1 MTSGTCPIC
10 LTNADLTRE
19 HVWPSWFLHRMDE
32 QGVPPLG
39 WSLNGQPLLDR
50 RKNQI
55 KGDKRQRIMMSVC
68 DHCNGEMNRRI
79 EVPAHRVVEPLALNN
94 WRGRYK
100 REEWRAFGLWW
111 AKVLLLIG
119 HEESF
124 LENARLN
131 KLVNLNFE
139 TKPDLRW
146 LTDGSPV
153 PAHVSV
159 FVYNADFT
167 RSGTEHE
174 LVLPAHVLFDDKTS
188 ADCHVLSMA
197 TPGLGIAVASH
208 PGVVIEHPLVGTGRA
223 WEVLHDPPRRG
234 DIGRLKPVQR
244 DVVRFLRGGGVP
256 EGHVVD
262 GSEFSWLTGM
272 FDYQADQLPARSR
285 VEVFKGRLSRLLPW
299 RW

>member
-1 MTSGTCPIC
+1 MTIGTCPIC
-10 LTNADLTRE
+10 LSTAELTRE
-19 HVWPSWFLHRMDE
+19 HVWPNWFLQRMDDE
-32 QGVPPLG
+32 GAPPFG

-50 RKNQI
+50 RNDQI
-55 KGDKRQRIMMSVC
+55 MGDKRQRIMMPVC
-68 DHCNGEMNRRI
+68 GPCNAEMNRRI
-79 EVPAHRVVEPLALNN
+79 EVPAKGVVEQLALNA

-119 HEESF
+119 REESF

-139 TKPDLRW
+139 TNPDLRW

-153 PAHVSV
+153 PDHVSV

-167 RSGTEHE
+167 RTGTEHE
-174 LVLPAHVLFDDKTS
+174 LVLPARVNFDDKSS

-197 TPGLGIAVASH
+197 TPGLGIAAVSH
-208 PGVVIEHPLVGTGRA
+208 PGVVIKHPLVSSGRA
-223 WEVLHDPPRRG
+223 WEVLHNPPRRG

-262 GSEFSWLTGM
+262 GSEFSWLTGL
-272 FDYQADQLPARSR
+272 FDYKAEQLPVPSG
-285 VEVFKGRLSRLLPW
+285 VQILKERLWRLLPW
-299 RW
+299 RS

>member
-1 MTSGTCPIC
+1 MTVGTCPIC
-10 LTNADLTRE
+10 LTTAELTRE
-19 HVWPSWFLHRMDE
+19 HVWPNWFLQRMDE

-50 RKNQI
+50 GNNQI
-55 KGDKRQRIMMSVC
+55 RGDKRQRIMIPVC
-68 DHCNGEMNRRI
+68 DHCNAEMNRRI
-79 EVPAHRVVEPLALNN
+79 EVPAKSVIEQLALNA

-100 REEWRAFGLWW
+100 REEWRAFGVWW

-119 HEESF
+119 HDESF

-139 TKPDLRW
+139 TRPDLRW

-153 PAHVSV
+153 PDHVSV

-167 RSGTEHE
+167 RTGTEHE
-174 LVLPAHVLFDDKTS
+174 LVLPARVMFDDKTS
-188 ADCHVLSMA
+188 AACHMLSLA
-197 TPGLGIAVASH
+197 TPGLGVAAVSH
-208 PGVVIEHPLVGTGRA
+208 PGVVVRNPLVKGGRA

-244 DVVRFLRGGGVP
+244 DAVRFLRGGGVP

-262 GSEFSWLTGM
+262 DSESSWLTGL
-272 FDYQADQLPARSR
+272 FDYEAGRLPVPSR
-285 VEVFKGRLSRLLPW
+285 VQVLKAHAKKILPW
-299 RW
+299 C